1 MIVVVSVLVM
11 GIMYDSYQIT
21 QQNKQDPSY

>member
-11 GIMYDSYQIT
+11 GIMYDSYKIT
-21 QQNKQDPSY
+21 QQNKQHPSY